1 MGRRHL
7 ELQAAHGVPFRF
19 TDISS
24 MEGMYEVRFK
34 INLTLSLLATVLP
47 ATANFWMMP

>member
-7 ELQAAHGVPFRF
+7 GLLAPHGVPFRF

-34 INLTLSLLATVLP
+34 INLTLSMLATVLP